1 MELFRVSM
9 DEREKESSLGRGS
22 RFEVTAAPFEILT
35 LHAAR
40 IDE

>member
-1 MELFRVSM
+1 MKLFRVSM
-9 DEREKESSLGRGS
+9 DEREKEGSLGRGI
-22 RFEVTAAPFEILT
+22 RFEVTAAPLEIQT

>member
-1 MELFRVSM
+1 MKLFRVSM
-9 DEREKESSLGRGS
+9 DEREREGSLGRGT
-22 RFEVTAAPFEILT
+22 RFEVAAGPFEILT